1 MGIITCLQRL
11 YVGMSFEKVV
21 FPWAA
26 KIALWQQ
33 VQVKEYA
40 QFVPLGADCVL
51 PPREGVRG
59 VS

>member
-1 MGIITCLQRL
+1 
-11 YVGMSFEKVV
+11 MSFEKVV